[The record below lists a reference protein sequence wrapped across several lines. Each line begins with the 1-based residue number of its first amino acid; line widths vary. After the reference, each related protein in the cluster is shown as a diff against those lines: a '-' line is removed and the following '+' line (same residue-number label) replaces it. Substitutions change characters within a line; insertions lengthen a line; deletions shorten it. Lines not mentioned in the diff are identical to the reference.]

1 MRSLI
6 LNYSARVS
14 LIHIYSGMFILIMFL
29 TLIACNKLTSKQLAQ
44 IEQHKI
50 IATQYMIDRKYQ
62 NALDEYNSAIDID
75 GVNHELYFGRSKAFI
90 GLKAYRQSIKDLEE
104 VNKNN
109 GYNNFIFIRH

>member
-75 GVNHELYFGRSKAFI
+75 DVNHVLYFGRSKAFI
-90 GLKAYRQSIKDLEE
+90 GLKAYRQSIKDLE
-104 VNKNN
+104 
-109 GYNNFIFIRH
+109 